1 MEGTIAKLKGLFIS
15 NPFTDFISPAS
26 NLKRKKS
33 KQVEPGRSHPNNSV
47 VTLTLCLILFTLL
60 IPSARAQQNQITIR
74 MMGGSA
80 YGIPPKEATSP
91 RSIARR
97 AVFEEFHRENPNIR
111 VVNAGGLQL
120 AGDDA
125 ESAFLMSMAGDT
137 APDVFMVNFRQYY
150 KFIDEGFCLPLDP
163 FINQDPGQLKRINPI
178 ILKVL
183 RSYDGHIYAMPW
195 FQVAQALYYRKDF
208 FRMAGLDPNK
218 PPRTWAEFYK
228 DGQALSMIRPGL
240 YAFAFYA
247 DPGDAAYWWINFLWQ
262 AGGDAV
268 IPTPSGIWKADIA
281 TPAGVKA
288 LQFYRKLVKDTWK
301 GPDGKTYGPVATIN
315 ANVGDMEN
323 NDQLAMWFE
332 YTNDLAL
339 SESTVD
345 PSKLG
350 IAAMPAG
357 PAGQQNEINAGMF
370 AINAT
375 IKDPAKIAACWKFIK
390 FFSGPT
396 AARIM
401 TQKFVEMGMA
411 NMVNPVDLKAYGYES
426 LLGEVDPNYVKANE
440 NLFKTGH
447 PEPYGRNCEQV
458 YAVMG
463 DALDRARL
471 ENTPAMTILKDVQA
485 EMDSKLLGYTP
496 PDVLRRR
503 QDWAAGICVFL
514 AIFAMAASW
523 LGVKWAKMHPAE
535 DVPERLPAGVSRKWV
550 RLFVGGCVFPA
561 SLLIFVWSYLPL
573 GRGLVIA
580 FQSYHIIKG
589 SHWVGLDNFIQ
600 VFTRPSFIQAL
611 GNTILYVVLTIA
623 IGFLLPMFLA
633 LALDEIPKGRVFFRV
648 LYYLPA
654 MTSSMVIALLW
665 REIYDK
671 SENGLL
677 NQILLPIIHGLNV
690 PLGWMHIAPILPTH
704 DWLGDPRLALFSVVL
719 PGIWAAAGP
728 GSILYLAALKNVPQ
742 ERYEAAD
749 IDGAGWW
756 QKIIRVTMP
765 ALKPL
770 ILINLLGVFIGSFKA
785 FDNIFVMTG
794 GGPLG
799 HTNTLGLE
807 IWKSAF
813 MYLEF
818 GYATAAAWVMGAIL
832 VGFTLVQVKTLLAMR
847 FTSSGA
853 PAN

>member
-1 MEGTIAKLKGLFIS
+1 MVLVTRIKWGSNFLRAAVLRRPCLALAFIL
-15 NPFTDFISPAS
+15 ISSLAS
-26 NLKRKKS
+26 
-33 KQVEPGRSHPNNSV
+33 G
-47 VTLTLCLILFTLL
+47 
-60 IPSARAQQNQITIR
+60 QQKTITIR

-80 YGIPPKEATSP
+80 YGLPPKEATTP

-120 AGDDA
+120 AGNDA

-137 APDVFMVNFRQYY
+137 APDVFYVNFREYY
-150 KFIDEGFCLPLDP
+150 KFIDEGFCRPLDDLIAKSP
-163 FINQDPGQLKRINPI
+163 DILNHVNPI

-183 RSYDGHIYAMPW
+183 KSYDGHVYAMPW

-208 FRMAGLDPNK
+208 FREAGLDPGK
-218 PPRTWAEFYK
+218 PPKTWAEFYK
-228 DGQALSMIRPGL
+228 DAQALSMIKPGL
-240 YAFAFYA
+240 YAFAFYN

-262 AGGDAV
+262 AGGEAV
-268 IPTPSGIWKADIA
+268 IPAKNGVWKADIA

-288 LQFYRKLVKDTWK
+288 LDFYRLLVKHTWI
-301 GPDGKTYGPVATIN
+301 GPDGKRYGPVATIS
-315 ANVGDMEN
+315 GDVNQLEQ
-323 NDQLAMWFE
+323 DDKLAMWFE
-332 YTNDLAL
+332 YTNDLSL
-339 SESTVD
+339 SESSVD

-357 PAGQQNEINAGMF
+357 PAGRQNEINAGMW

-390 FFSGPT
+390 FFAGQKAT
-396 AARIM
+396 EITTR
-401 TQKFVEMGMA
+401 KFVEMGMG
-411 NMVNPVDLKAYGYES
+411 NLVNPVDLKKYGYS
-426 LLGEVDPNYVKANE
+426 NLLGEVDPSYVKANE
-440 NLFKTGH
+440 TLFKDGH

-458 YAVMG
+458 YSVMG

-471 ENTPAMTILKDVQA
+471 ENTPAMTILKQVQN
-485 EMDSKLLGYTP
+485 EMNQKLLGYTP
-496 PDVLRRR
+496 EAQLKKE
-503 QDWAAGICVFL
+503 QECAAGICVFL
-514 AIFAMAASW
+514 VILAVGSSYFGW
-523 LGVKWAKMHPAE
+523 KWARSHQTE
-535 DVPERLPAGVSRKWV
+535 TVERLPAGVSRRWV
-550 RLFVGGCVFPA
+550 RLFVGSCVFPA
-561 SLLIFVWSYLPL
+561 ALLIFVWSYLPL

-580 FQSYHIIKG
+580 FQSYHIVKG

-600 VFTRPSFIQAL
+600 VFTRPSFAQAL
-611 GNTILYVVLTIA
+611 GNTLLYVLLTIG
-623 IGFLLPMFLA
+623 IGFFLPMLLA
-633 LALDEIPKGRVFFRV
+633 LALDEIPVGRTFFRV

-671 SENGLL
+671 SSHGLL
-677 NQILLPIIHGLNV
+677 NQILLPIIHIINV
-690 PLGWMHIAPILPTH
+690 PLGWIHVAPVAKTH

-749 IDGAGWW
+749 IDGANWR
-756 QKIIRVTMP
+756 QKIFKITMP
-765 ALKPL
+765 ALRPL

-818 GYATAAAWVMGAIL
+818 GYATAAAWVMGSIL
-832 VGFTLVQVKTLLAMR
+832 VGFTLIQVRSLLKMR

-853 PAN
+853 AVN